1 MDPGGGMLL
10 EDFGQR
16 VDLTRR
22 IREVLA
28 NYPEGT
34 TALREL
40 VQNADDAGASRVR
53 LCLDR
58 RSHGASSLL
67 APALAQ
73 WQGPALLAHNDAV
86 FTDDDFASIS
96 RIGDSKKVSQA
107 WKTGRFG
114 VGFNSVYHLTDLPSF
129 VSGKYVVM
137 FDPQGAFLPNVSA
150 ANPGKRIDYVSS
162 TAIALYS
169 DQLSPYRAFGCD
181 MKAPFQGTLFRFP
194 LRNAEQASS
203 SRLSRQVYTED
214 DVLFLFAQL
223 YEEAVYNLLFLKNV
237 LALEMFV
244 WESDMSEPKL
254 VYSCSLRSQDDRLSW
269 HRQALI
275 RLSGT
280 SSESFQ
286 QNIDSFAMDF
296 VSEAFLGDKV
306 EKKSH
311 TYFIVQGMASALS
324 KIGIFATGAAK
335 EYDLHLLPWASVAAC
350 ISKLGPE
357 DSNLRQGHAF
367 CFLPLP
373 VRTGLSV
380 HVNGYFEVS
389 SNRRDIWYG
398 ADMDRG
404 GKLRSDW
411 NRLLLEDALAPLF
424 RELLLAL
431 RTLSDSTMLYYSLWP
446 TGVYEEPWS
455 LLVEQI
461 YKVIY
466 TSPVLHSEIKGG
478 TWISPA
484 EALLHDEGFPR
495 SNDLSEALV
504 LVGMPV
510 VRVPSG
516 IVDMFSKFYVKSVLK
531 RVTPATVRHY
541 LRDFVNLGM
550 LEKSHKLI
558 LLEYCLNDLDS
569 ADIGKCMN
577 GLSLIPLANEQYG
590 MFSDISQENN
600 YYVCSKTE
608 YELLSADGDR
618 IVDRS
623 IPPVLLERLYQIAK
637 SSLVN
642 ISLIDGPIFL
652 QFFPRLFPPGWKYR
666 NQVPLDQLLGGSS
679 PTADWFKLFWQYI
692 GEQSY
697 DLDLFSDWPIL
708 PSTSGH
714 LYRASTVSKLIE
726 TESLSSL
733 MKELLAK
740 LGCKI
745 LDTKYLSAYQQLS
758 HYVYDGDA
766 TGVLHSI
773 FGIVSLEGVDLHAL
787 FQRITPGEKNELY
800 QFLLDPKWYL
810 GVCLSD
816 MNIKQCK
823 ELPIFRVFDEGSPS
837 SYGFSDLSHSR
848 KYMPPLGVPEHLL
861 NSDFL
866 FCISPSNE
874 DIIMRY
880 YGVAR
885 MSKSIFYQRYVLN
898 KLDRLQTEVRDSVLL
913 TILQDLPQLSL
924 EDPRFKEGLKV
935 LRFVPT
941 INGTLRSPQ
950 SLYDPRVEE
959 LYALLQE
966 SDCFPSGLF
975 ENPEVLDMLL
985 CLGLR
990 TSVSTDTIIESA
1002 RQIDSLVHK
1011 DQEKAH
1017 SRGKVLLS
1025 YLEIHAQ
1032 KWHVH
1037 KAFDVRKKLN
1047 MLVKVTT
1054 ALRPRDTSGGFDLDK
1069 FWSDL
1074 RMICWCPVLVTAP
1087 SPVLPWPSVSS
1098 MIAPPKQVRLQE
1110 DMWIVSASSRIL
1122 DGECTSSALSYSL
1135 GWSSPPSGNVI
1146 AAQLLELGKNNE
1158 IVTDQALRQELA
1170 LVMPK
1175 IYSLL
1180 TNLTGSDEMDIVK
1193 VVLEG
1198 CRWIWVGD
1206 GFAKAE
1212 EVVLSGHLHLAPYIR
1227 VIPIDLAVFR
1237 DLFLDLGI
1245 KEHLNPVDY
1254 ASILTRM
1261 AMRKATASLEA
1272 EELRTAVLVVQ
1283 HLAEFRFQDQQTQIY
1298 LPDSSARLC
1307 LSSELVFND
1316 APWLLDSGH
1325 DIIGNA
1331 SSIAFSSKKYV
1342 HNFVHG
1348 NISNDVAERLGV
1360 RSLRR
1365 LLLAESSDSMNLSL
1379 SGVAEAFGQ
1388 HEDLTT
1394 RLKHIVEMYAD
1405 GPGILFEL
1413 VQNAEDAKAS
1423 EVVFLLDKTQYGTSS
1438 ILSPEMAEWQG
1449 PALYCFNDSVFSP
1462 QDLYSISRIGQ
1473 DSKLEKP
1480 FAIGRFGLGF
1490 NCVYHFTD
1498 MPGFVSGENIVMFD
1512 PHACYLPGISPSHPG
1527 LRIKFVGRR
1536 ILEQFPDQFTPFLH
1550 FGCDLQQPFPGTL
1563 FRFPLRNEAAASRS
1577 QIKREQ
1583 YATQD
1588 VEMLFSS
1595 FSDVVSEA
1603 LLFLRNVKKIT
1614 LYVKEHDSQEMRLVH
1629 CASKHNSC
1637 EVSKEPHSLNM
1648 MLAYV
1653 HGNQSSGMDRNTF
1666 FNKLN
1671 KTKDS
1676 DLPWSCQKV
1685 AILEQSPTSH
1695 FVHSWILTECI
1706 GGGHARKLST
1716 ASDSKS
1722 HFFVPWASVAAYLH
1736 SVSVDDTKELSGEA
1750 EVNRDNFVL
1759 KHLALQS
1766 SQGRNLFEGR
1776 AFCFLPL
1783 PINTSIPVHV
1793 NAYFELSSNRRDI
1806 WIGNDMAGGGRVRS
1820 EWNLALLEDVAAPAY
1835 GHLLAAMAEEL
1846 GPSDLFLSF
1855 WPTAVS
1861 VEPWSSMVRKLY
1873 VSIAELGLQVLHTKA
1888 RGGHWVSTRQAIF
1901 PDFSFSKATE
1911 LAEVLSQ
1918 AGLPLVSVSK
1928 PIVDSFINACPS
1940 VHVLNPHLLR
1950 NLLIRRKRGFRS
1962 REEALLALEYCL
1974 SDIDEP
1980 SLSDKL
1986 HGLALLPLANGS
1998 FTTFNNRG
2006 EGERVFFTSQMEFDF
2021 LKDSIPHLV
2030 IDNSLPDGVLK
2041 KLFDIASSARSNIYL
2056 FTCNFLVELLPRI
2069 LPPEWQH
2076 AKQLSWFPEQQ
2087 GQPSVEWMISLWNF
2101 LLHSCED
2108 LSIFAKWPILPLVD
2122 SKLMQLGSA
2131 SNVIRDDGWSENMH
2145 SLLQKLGCFFLR
2157 SDLQIEHP
2165 QLANFVQESTAAG
2178 VLNALHSVASNVQDI
2193 KELFES
2199 TSLAETHELRSF
2211 IFQSKW
2217 FSGNQIS
2224 TSHMN
2229 TISNLPIFESYKSR
2243 ELVSLTNPRKWLKP
2257 DGVHEDLLNG
2267 SFIRTESE
2275 KEKSILVSY
2284 FGIREP
2290 EKAEFYKDHVL
2301 PRMSEFLSQPA
2312 VLSAIVRDVKLL
2324 IENNN
2329 SVKAVLSETPF
2340 VLTASG
2346 AWMHPSRLYD
2356 PRVPEFHKLLHKET
2370 FFPSEKFM
2378 ATEMIELLA
2387 SFGLKRKMGFSTLLD
2402 IARSVSLVHNS
2413 GQDDEAFARGR
2424 MLLTYLNVLELKTSN
2439 MEEQD
2444 TFKEDVDLEASKTD
2458 GNLEA
2463 ENKGD
2468 MCEPDPTIMSL
2479 FSNFDLDLP
2488 EHEFWSELK
2497 NISWCPVHVAPLLKG
2512 LPWFISEYHVAT
2524 PVITR
2529 PRSQMWLVSSKMRI
2543 LSADSCSMYLQR
2555 KLGWLDTLNVNILLS
2570 QLVELSKSYD
2580 ELKMFAED
2588 TAIDAVLQT
2597 EIKLIYSKLQ
2607 DIADSGDVNILKE
2620 NLDGISWVYI
2630 GDRFVPPDALAFES
2644 PVKYHPY
2651 LYAVPSELSEY
2662 KSLLIK
2668 LGVRQTFDA
2677 IDYLNVLRR
2686 LQGDAKGEQLS
2697 AEQLSFVHCV
2707 LEAFV
2712 DCYPD
2717 SQAADALLNS
2727 LVIPD
2732 SFGVLTPSRNL
2743 VYNDAPWMDTDTSS
2757 KHFVHHSIGN
2767 DLANKL
2773 GVRSLRGSSLLD
2785 DELMRDLPCMEYAKI
2800 SELLALYGES
2810 DFLLFDLIELAD
2822 SCNAKKVHLIYDK
2835 RDHPKQSLLEQNL
2848 GDLQGSSLTV
2858 VFEGTVICR
2867 EEVCSLQLPP
2877 PWKLRGNILNYGLGL
2892 LSSYFVCDALTILSA
2907 GYFYIFDPL
2916 GLTGGPTA
2924 TATSSAR
2931 FFSLIG
2937 NDLVERFRDQ
2947 FLPMRVT
2954 QEASLSS
2961 ANSTVI
2967 RMPLSSKCLKEL
2979 ETGCNR
2985 VNQIFDRFI
2994 QNPSSTLLS
3003 LRSVIQVSLS
3013 TWEDGASQPTLNYS
3027 VLVDPSVA
3035 TLRNPFSEKKWRK
3048 FQLSRIFASTSAAIK
3063 MQAIDVHVIESGCSY
3078 IDKWFVALCLG
3089 SGQTRNMALDR
3100 RYLAYNLTPVAGVAA
3115 HIARNGVPTN
3125 INASSCILSPLPLS
3139 GSISMPVTTLGH
3151 FLVRH
3156 DGGRYIFGS
3165 THDRSLRELDR
3176 NKLVEA
3182 WNEELMLCVRDSYV
3196 EMVLEFQKLRKDPLS
3211 SAIESRSAHSLS
3223 IILQAYGD
3231 RVYSFWPRSRQPTAA
3246 LTGHGSTVTNLNSP
3260 RTSKADWQSLIEQV
3274 IRPFYIRL
3282 ADLPVWQ
3289 LYGGNLVK
3297 VGEGMFLSHSGSGDD
3312 DNLPSATVCSFIKEH
3327 YPVFSVPW
3335 ELVSEIQA
3343 VGVTVREIRPKMV
3356 RKLLKE
3362 SSTILLRSIETYIDV
3377 LEYCFSDMDPYR
3389 FSDLHRPEQSH
3400 VNSQLAESVNSSV
3413 PNFMP
3418 SSSSSLSYHTST
3430 QRPGASGGD
3439 ALEIMTYFGKAL
3451 YDFGRGVVEDISKT
3465 SGPASHRAQA
3475 GENSVLS
3482 SIISELKG
3490 VPFPTSTKCLTRLG
3504 GTELWIASEEQ
3515 QLLMSPL
3522 LDRFIHHQCLEK
3534 PFLALLLST
3543 QVIHVPLKLRG
3554 FSPHLLSGHLKHIF
3568 DERWVHAV
3576 ERKPQWILWDS
3587 NADSSTSGPTPKWIR
3602 SCWKIFSSLN
3612 GDLSL
3617 LSDWPLVPA
3626 FLNRPVL
3633 CCVKECH
3640 LIFVP
3645 PVDDST
3651 TLTLH
3656 VSGIADD
3663 LATEVDTSDPP
3674 GDDTGEAEQKS
3685 TLDSA
3690 FESMNSKFPWL
3701 PALLNQLNIPIF
3713 DSSFPECAAICNLFP
3728 SRDRALGQTIASK
3741 LVSLKNAAHLPS
3753 SLSLSS
3759 EDCDRLFMLFVSE
3772 FRLSS
3777 SHLYQRDELDVLR
3790 ELPMYKTVTGTY
3802 TSLSGSDHC
3811 IISPTA
3817 FFHPSD
3823 SRCLSSSDD
3832 GNLFLQALGVEQLN
3846 DQEILVRFALPDF
3859 GSKAV
3864 QEQEEILAYLYANWK
3879 DLQLNSAAVNT
3890 LRETNFVTNANELC
3904 TELFK
3909 PKELLDPSDA
3919 LLASV
3924 FSGERNKFPSERF
3937 MSDGW
3942 LAILRKAGLRTST
3955 EADMI
3960 VQCATKVETMGNDV
3974 LSSSE
3979 THDDFDT
3986 DLSDR
3991 KNEIPIELWSLAE
4004 SVVNVILANFATL
4017 YNSDFCQ
4024 KIGKIVFV
4032 PAEKGFP
4039 SIGGKK
4045 GGKRVLASYSEAILS
4060 KDWPLAWSSA
4070 PILSKQ
4076 AIIPPD
4082 YSWGAFRLRSP
4093 PPFSTVLKHLQ
4104 TVGRGNG
4111 EDTLAHWPSSSG
4123 IMTVE
4128 DAFLRILQYLDKVW
4142 GTISSSEKTELQNL
4156 AFIPVANGTRLIAAK
4171 SLFARLTI
4179 NMSPFAFELPSL
4191 YLPSVSILREI
4202 GMQESLTN
4210 SYAKELLLDIQKAC
4224 GYQRLNPNELRA
4236 VMEILDY
4243 MCSGGNQ
4250 AISDGSEGPFD
4261 SVIPDD
4267 GCRLVSAASC
4277 VYIDPYGSHL
4287 LSNINTSRIRFAHP
4301 DLPQNICKALGIKK
4315 LSDVIVEELDGKETL
4330 QVLDTICSVTMDR
4343 IKEKLL
4349 SKSLHD
4355 ALRIVMVGITNHFP
4369 SFEALNVVQIET
4381 ILKDI
4386 SQNLQFVKHVHT
4398 RFLLLPNRQDVTR
4411 TSQHPSV
4418 PEWSSNGKHRSIYFA
4433 NKSMGHILIAEPP
4446 SFLTIHDV
4454 VGIVVSHRLGAPVI
4468 LPIASIFACP
4478 DGSEKEVLEILH
4490 LGTDVGVSKREGR
4503 YAGSMGAELL
4513 SQDARQVQFLPLRPF
4528 YSGEIVAWKTGKEG
4542 EKLRY
4547 GRVPEDVRPSAG
4559 QALYRFPVETAPGET
4574 RMLLSS
4580 QVYSFKSVSMAD
4592 LSSAPFQ
4599 LDGGR
4604 VAEAGQPG
4612 HSSSS
4617 ARSEVADDMAAGL
4630 EYGKVSSTELVQAV
4644 HDMLSAAGVRMDAE
4658 KETLLQTT
4666 LSLQDQL
4673 KESQVALLMEQEKA
4687 ESAAK
4692 EADVAKSAWSCRVC
4706 LNAEVN
4712 MTLIPCGHVL
4722 CNRCSSSVSRC
4733 PFCRTQVSR
4742 TMKIFRP

>member
-1 MDPGGGMLL
+1 MEGWGK
-10 EDFGQR
+10 R
-16 VDLTRR
+16 
-22 IREVLA
+22 
-28 NYPEGT
+28 GT
-34 TALREL
+34 TVIVVVVEYSFLMY
-40 VQNADDAGASRVR
+40 G
-53 LCLDR
+53 
-58 RSHGASSLL
+58 
-67 APALAQ
+67 
-73 WQGPALLAHNDAV
+73 
-86 FTDDDFASIS
+86 FS

-137 FDPQGAFLPNVSA
+137 FDPQGAYLPNVSA
-150 ANPGKRIDYVSS
+150 ANPGKRIDYVTS
-162 TAIALYS
+162 TAVTLYS

-214 DVLFLFAQL
+214 DILFLFSQL

-237 LALEMFV
+237 LALEMYV

-254 VYSCSLRSQDDRLSW
+254 VYSCSLGSQDDNLSW

-275 RLSGT
+275 RFSGN
-280 SSESFQ
+280 SAESFEQ
-286 QNIDSFAMDF
+286 KIDSFSVDF
-296 VSEAFLGDKV
+296 VSEAFLGKKL

-311 TYFIVQGMASALS
+311 TYFVVQGMASALS
-324 KIGIFATGAAK
+324 KIGVFATGAAK

-350 ISKLGPE
+350 ISNVGPE
-357 DSNLRQGHAF
+357 DSNLREGHAF

-380 HVNGYFEVS
+380 HVNAYFEVS

-411 NRLLLEDALAPLF
+411 NRLLLEDVVAPLF
-424 RELLLAL
+424 RELLLSL
-431 RTLSDSTMLYYSLWP
+431 RMLSDSTVSYYSLWP
-446 TGVYEEPWS
+446 TGLYEEPWS
-455 LLVEQI
+455 ILVDQI

-466 TSPVLHSEIKGG
+466 TFPVLQSEIKGG
-478 TWISPA
+478 AWISPA
-484 EALLHDEGFPR
+484 EALVHDEGFSR
-495 SNDLSEALV
+495 SNDLNEALV
-504 LVGMPV
+504 LLGMPV
-510 VRVPSG
+510 VRVPSA
-516 IVDMFSKFYVKSVLK
+516 VADMFSKFNTKSMLK
-531 RVTPATVRHY
+531 RVSPNTVRHF
-541 LRDFVNLGM
+541 LQDSVKLGT
-550 LEKSHKLI
+550 LGKSHKLI
-558 LLEYCLNDLDS
+558 LLEYCLIDLDS
-569 ADIGKCMN
+569 ADVGKCMN
-577 GLSLIPLANEQYG
+577 GLPLIPLANKQYG
-590 MFSDISQENN
+590 IFSEILQENH
-600 YYVCSKTE
+600 YYVCDSIE
-608 YELLSADGDR
+608 YELFSAVGDR
-618 IVDRS
+618 IIDRS
-623 IPPVLLERLYQIAK
+623 IPPVLLDKLFQIANN
-637 SSLVN
+637 SQAN
-642 ISLIDGPIFL
+642 ISVIDGAVFL
-652 QFFPRLFPPGWKYR
+652 QFFPRLFPPGWKHR
-666 NQVPLDQLLGGSS
+666 NQVPWDPSLGGSS
-679 PTADWFKLFWQYI
+679 PTAPWFKLFWQYI
-692 GEQSY
+692 VEHSY

-708 PSTSGH
+708 PSLSGH
-714 LYRASTVSKLIE
+714 LYRGSTESKLIE

-733 MKELLAK
+733 VKELLAK

-745 LDTKYLSAYQQLS
+745 LDTHYLRECQQLS

-773 FGIVSLEGVDLHAL
+773 FGIVSLEGVDLHTL

-816 MNIKQCK
+816 ESIKLCK
-823 ELPIFRVFDEGSPS
+823 KLPIFRIFDGGSPS
-837 SYGFSDLSHSR
+837 SYGFSDLSHPR
-848 KYMPPLGVPEHLL
+848 KYVPPLGVPEHLL
-861 NSDFL
+861 NSDFV

-880 YGVAR
+880 YGVER

-898 KLDRLQTEVRDSVLL
+898 KLDELQTEVRDSVLL

-924 EDPRFKEGLKV
+924 EDPRFKDCLKV
-935 LRFVPT
+935 LKFVPT
-941 INGTLRSPQ
+941 INGALKSPQ

-966 SDCFPSGLF
+966 SDCFPNGLF
-975 ENPEVLDMLL
+975 QNPEVLDMLL

-990 TSVSTDTIIESA
+990 TSVSIDTILQSA

-1025 YLEIHAQ
+1025 YLEVHAH
-1032 KWHVH
+1032 KWHVN
-1037 KAFDVRKKLN
+1037 KPLDARKKVN
-1047 MLVKVTT
+1047 MLAKVTT
-1054 ALRPRDTSGGFDLDK
+1054 VLRPRDMSRELDLEK

-1087 SPVLPWPSVSS
+1087 SPALPWPSVSS
-1098 MIAPPKQVRLQE
+1098 MIAPPKQVRMQE

-1135 GWSSPPSGNVI
+1135 GWSSPPSGSSI

-1158 IVTDQALRQELA
+1158 VVIDQVLRQELA

-1180 TNLTGSDEMDIVK
+1180 TNLIGSDEMDIVK

-1206 GFAKAE
+1206 GFAKVD

-1227 VIPIDLAVFR
+1227 VIPIDLAVFK

-1245 KEHLNPVDY
+1245 KEQLDTVDY

-1261 AMRKATASLEA
+1261 ATRKAAASLEA

-1316 APWLLDSGH
+1316 APWLLDFGH
-1325 DIIGNA
+1325 EIAGNA
-1331 SSIAFSSKKYV
+1331 STIAFSSKKYV

-1512 PHACYLPGISPSHPG
+1512 PHARYLPGISPSHPG

-1550 FGCDLQQPFPGTL
+1550 FGCNLQQPFPGTL

-1595 FSDVVSEA
+1595 FSEVVSEA

-1614 LYVKEHDSQEMRLVH
+1614 LYVKENDSQEMRLVH
-1629 CASKHNSC
+1629 RVSKHNITQ
-1637 EVSKEPHSLNM
+1637 VSKEPHALNT
-1648 MLAYV
+1648 MLAFV
-1653 HGNQSSGMDRNTF
+1653 HGNQSSGMNRNNF

-1671 KTKDS
+1671 KIKDS

-1685 AILEQSPTSH
+1685 AILEQSPNAH
-1695 FVHSWILTECI
+1695 LVHSWILTECI

-1736 SVSVDDTKELSGEA
+1736 SVSVDDTKELSGEG
-1750 EVNRDNFVL
+1750 EVNHDDLVL
-1759 KHLALQS
+1759 KHLALRS
-1766 SQGRNLFEGR
+1766 SQDRKFFEGR

-1806 WIGNDMAGGGRVRS
+1806 WTGNDMAGGGRVRS

-1835 GHLLAAMAEEL
+1835 GHLLAAIAEEL

-1855 WPTAVS
+1855 WPTAVG

-1873 VSIAELGLQVLHTKA
+1873 VSIAELGLHVLYTKA

-1901 PDFSFSKATE
+1901 PDFSFSKAIE

-1928 PIVDSFINACPS
+1928 PIVDSFMNAYPS
-1940 VHVLNPHLLR
+1940 VHLLNPHLLR

-1962 REEALLALEYCL
+1962 REDAILVLEYCL
-1974 SDIDEP
+1974 SDMDDP
-1980 SLSDKL
+1980 TLSDKL
-1986 HGLALLPLANGS
+1986 QGLALLPLANGS

-2006 EGERVFFTSQMEFDF
+2006 EGERVFFTSQMEFDL

-2041 KLFDIASSARSNIYL
+2041 KLFDMASSARSNMYL
-2056 FTCNFLVELLPRI
+2056 FTCNFLLELLPRI

-2087 GQPSVEWMISLWNF
+2087 GQPSVEWMILLWNF
-2101 LLHSCED
+2101 LRHSCED

-2122 SKLMQLGSA
+2122 SKLMQLGNA
-2131 SNVIRDDGWSENMH
+2131 SNVIRGDGWSENMY

-2157 SDLQIEHP
+2157 PDLQIDHP
-2165 QLANFVQESTAAG
+2165 QLANFIQESTAAG
-2178 VLNALHSVASNVQDI
+2178 VLNAVHSVASDVQDI
-2193 KELFES
+2193 KQLFES

-2217 FSGNQIS
+2217 FSGSLIN

-2229 TISNLPIFESYKSR
+2229 TTMNLPIFESYKSR
-2243 ELVSLTNPRKWLKP
+2243 ELVTLTNPRKWLKP
-2257 DGVHEDLLNG
+2257 DGVHEDLLNE

-2284 FGIREP
+2284 FDVREP

-2312 VLSAIVRDVKLL
+2312 IVSAIVRDVKVL
-2324 IENNN
+2324 IENDN
-2329 SVKAVLSETPF
+2329 SVRDAFSEAPF
-2340 VLTASG
+2340 VLAASG
-2346 AWMHPSRLYD
+2346 AWLHPSRLYD
-2356 PRVPEFHKLLHKET
+2356 PRVPELHKLLHKET

-2378 ATEMIELLA
+2378 TTEIIELLA
-2387 SFGLKRKMGFSTLLD
+2387 SFGLKRTFGFSTLLD

-2413 GQDDEAFARGR
+2413 GQEDEAVAHGK
-2424 MLLTYLNVLELKTSN
+2424 MLLTYLNFLEWKTSN
-2439 MEEQD
+2439 MEDEN
-2444 TFKEDVDLEASKTD
+2444 TFHEVDNLEASKID
-2458 GNLEA
+2458 ENLDA
-2463 ENKGD
+2463 EKKGD
-2468 MCEPDPTIMSL
+2468 GSDPDLTLASL
-2479 FSNFDLDLP
+2479 FSNFDHDLP

-2512 LPWFISEYHVAT
+2512 LPWFISEGHVAP

-2543 LSADSCSMYLQR
+2543 LSDDSCSMYLQR
-2555 KLGWLDTLNVNILLS
+2555 ELGWLDPPNVNILSS

-2580 ELKMFAED
+2580 ELKKFSQD
-2588 TAIDAVLQT
+2588 TAIDTVMVK
-2597 EIKLIYSKLQ
+2597 EIQLIYSKLQ
-2607 DIADSGDVNILKE
+2607 NIVDSDDANILKE
-2620 NLDGISWVYI
+2620 NLDGIPWIYV
-2630 GDRFVPPDALAFES
+2630 GDRFVPPHALAFES

-2651 LYAVPSELSEY
+2651 LYAVPSELSEF
-2662 KSLLIK
+2662 KKLLLD

-2677 IDYLNVLRR
+2677 MDYLNVLCR
-2686 LQGDAKGEQLS
+2686 LQGDAKGEPLS
-2697 AEQLSFVHCV
+2697 TEQLSFVHCV

-2717 SQAADALLNS
+2717 NQAADVLLNS

-2743 VYNDAPWMDTDTSS
+2743 VYNDAPWMSTDPTA
-2757 KHFVHHSIGN
+2757 KNFVHPSIGN
-2767 DLANKL
+2767 DLANRL

-2810 DFLLFDLIELAD
+2810 DFILFDLIELAD
-2822 SCNAKKVHLIYDK
+2822 YCNAKKVHLIYDK
-2835 RDHPKQSLLEQNL
+2835 RDHPKQSLLQQSL

-2858 VFEGTVICR
+2858 VFEGTMISR
-2867 EEVCSLQLPP
+2867 EEICSLQLPP
-2877 PWKLRGNILNYGLGL
+2877 PWKLRGNTLNYGLGL

-2916 GLTGGPTA
+2916 GLTGGATS

-2954 QEASLSS
+2954 QEPSLSS

-2979 ETGCNR
+2979 EAGCNR
-2985 VNQIFDRFI
+2985 VKQIFDRFI
-2994 QNPSSTLLS
+2994 QNPSSALLC

-3013 TWEDGASQPTLNYS
+3013 TWENGASQPTLDYS

-3035 TLRNPFSEKKWRK
+3035 TLRKPFSEKKWRK
-3048 FQLSRIFASTSAAIK
+3048 FQISRIFASTSAAIK
-3063 MQAIDVHVIESGCSY
+3063 MQPIDVHVIESGCSY
-3078 IDKWFVALCLG
+3078 IDKWFVSLCLG

-3125 INASSCILSPLPLS
+3125 INASGCILSPLPLS

-3156 DGGRYIFGS
+3156 DSGRYIFGS
-3165 THDRSLRELDR
+3165 RHDNSLRELEMNR
-3176 NKLVEA
+3176 KKLVEA

-3196 EMVLEFQKLRKDPLS
+3196 EMVLEFQKLRKDPQS
-3211 SAIESRSAHSLS
+3211 SAIESRSAHSVS
-3223 IILQAYGD
+3223 MILQAYGD
-3231 RVYSFWPRSRQPTAA
+3231 RVYSFWPRSKQHTVS
-3246 LTGHGSTVTNLNSP
+3246 LTGHGSTATNLSSP
-3260 RTSKADWQSLIEQV
+3260 RTSKEDWQSLIEQV
-3274 IRPFYIRL
+3274 IKPFYLRL

-3289 LYGGNLVK
+3289 LYRGNLVK
-3297 VGEGMFLSHSGSGDD
+3297 VDEGMFLSHSGSGDD

-3356 RKLLKE
+3356 RGLLKD
-3362 SSTILLRSIETYIDV
+3362 SSSVLLRSIETYIDV

-3389 FSDLHRPEQSH
+3389 FSDLHRPHESQP
-3400 VNSQLAESVNSSV
+3400 NSQLAEPVNYSIS
-3413 PNFMP
+3413 NFMT

-3430 QRPGASGGD
+3430 HRPGASGGD

-3465 SGPASHRAQA
+3465 SDPASHRAQTV
-3475 GENSVLS
+3475 ENNVLS

-3490 VPFPTSTKCLTRLG
+3490 VPFPTSTKCLARLG
-3504 GTELWIASEEQ
+3504 VTELWIGSEEQ
-3515 QLLMSPL
+3515 QLLMYPL
-3522 LDRFIHHQCLEK
+3522 LGHFIHHQCLEK

-3543 QVIHVPLKLRG
+3543 QVIHTPLKLRS

-3568 DERWVHAV
+3568 DERWVHHAV
-3576 ERKPQWILWDS
+3576 EKKSQWIPWDS

-3602 SCWKIFSSLN
+3602 SFWKIFSSLN
-3612 GDLSL
+3612 GELSL
-3617 LSDWPLVPA
+3617 LSDWPLIPA
-3626 FLNRPVL
+3626 FVNRPVL
-3633 CCVKECH
+3633 CRVKECH
-3640 LIFVP
+3640 LLFVP
-3645 PVDDST
+3645 PVDDSNAQ
-3651 TLTLH
+3651 TLH
-3656 VSGIADD
+3656 VSGVVDD
-3663 LATEVDTSDPP
+3663 VAGEVDVSGPC
-3674 GDDTGEAEQKS
+3674 GDETGEVEQKS
-3685 TLDSA
+3685 ALCTA
-3690 FESMNSKFPWL
+3690 FDSMNSKFPWL

-3713 DSSFPECAAICNLFP
+3713 DLSFPECGAICNLFP
-3728 SRDRALGQTIASK
+3728 SRDRTLGQTIASK
-3741 LVSLKNAAHLPS
+3741 LVSAKNNNHLS
-3753 SLSLSS
+3753 SSVSLSS
-3759 EDCDRLFMLFVSE
+3759 EDCDRLLALFVSE

-3777 SHLYQRDELDVLR
+3777 NHLYQREELDVLR

-3802 TSLSGSDHC
+3802 TSLLGSDHC
-3811 IISPTA
+3811 ILSPTA

-3823 SRCLSSSDD
+3823 SRCLSSSANA
-3832 GNLFLQALGVEQLN
+3832 NLFLQALGVEQLN
-3846 DQEILVRFALPDF
+3846 DQEILVRFALPGF
-3859 GSKAV
+3859 GNKTA
-3864 QEQEEILAYLYANWK
+3864 QEKEDILAYLYSNWR
-3879 DLQLNSAAVNT
+3879 DLQLNSAVVNT
-3890 LRETNFVTNANELC
+3890 LRETNFVINANEFC

-3924 FSGERNKFPSERF
+3924 FSGERNKFPAERF

-3942 LAILRKAGLRTST
+3942 LGILRKAGLRTSI

-3960 VQCATKVETMGNDV
+3960 VQCAKKIETMGNV
-3974 LSSSE
+3974 VMSSLE
-3979 THDDFDT
+3979 DQDDFEA

-3991 KNEIPIELWSLAE
+3991 KNEIPLELWSLAE

-4017 YNSDFCQ
+4017 YDNGFCQ
-4024 KIGKIVFV
+4024 KIGEIVFV

-4039 SIGGKK
+4039 SIGGKR
-4045 GGKRVLASYSEAILS
+4045 GGRRVLASYSEAILS

-4070 PILSKQ
+4070 PILAKQ
-4076 AIIPPD
+4076 AIVPPEF
-4082 YSWGAFRLRSP
+4082 SWGAFRLRSP
-4093 PPFSTVLKHLQ
+4093 PAFSTVLKHLQ
-4104 TVGRGNG
+4104 SVGRGNG

-4128 DAFLRILQYLDKVW
+4128 DAFLQILQYLDKVW
-4142 GTISSSEKTELQNL
+4142 GTISSSERTELQKL
-4156 AFIPVANGTRLIAAK
+4156 AFIPVANGTRLIAVK

-4179 NMSPFAFELPSL
+4179 DMSPFAFELPSL
-4191 YLPSVSILREI
+4191 YLPFVAILREI

-4210 SYAKELLLDIQKAC
+4210 SYARELLLDIQKAC

-4243 MCSGGNQ
+4243 MCSGVNQ
-4250 AISDGSEGPFD
+4250 AISDGSEGLFD

-4267 GCRLVSAASC
+4267 GCRLVSATSC

-4287 LSNINTSRIRFAHP
+4287 LSSINTYKIRFAHP
-4301 DLPQNICKALGIKK
+4301 DLPRNICKALGIKM
-4315 LSDVIVEELDGKETL
+4315 LSDVIVEELDGKEEL
-4330 QVLDTICSVTMDR
+4330 VVLDSICSVTLDR

-4349 SKSLHD
+4349 CKSLHD
-4355 ALRIVMVGITNHFP
+4355 ALRIVMIGVANHFP
-4369 SFEALNVVQIET
+4369 SFEALNLVQIES
-4381 ILKDI
+4381 ILEDI

-4398 RFLLLPNRQDVTR
+4398 RFLLLPNLQDVTR
-4411 TSQHPSV
+4411 TAQHPSIA
-4418 PEWSSNGKHRSIYFA
+4418 EWSGNGKHRSIYYA
-4433 NKSMGHILIAEPP
+4433 NKSMGHILVAEPP

-4454 VGIVVSHRLGAPVI
+4454 IAIVVSRRLGAPVI
-4468 LPIASIFACP
+4468 LPVASIFACP

-4490 LGTDVGVSKREGR
+4490 LGTETGVSKREGR
-4503 YAGSMGAELL
+4503 YDGSLGAELL

-4542 EKLRY
+4542 EKIRY

-4592 LSSAPFQ
+4592 LSSAHFQ

-4604 VAEAGQPG
+4604 VAEVGQQG
-4612 HSSSS
+4612 HTPINT
-4617 ARSEVADDMAAGL
+4617 RTDVVDDMAAGL
-4630 EYGKVSSTELVQAV
+4630 EYGKVSSMELVQAV
-4644 HDMLSAAGVRMDAE
+4644 HDMLSAAGVRIDAE
-4658 KETLLQTT
+4658 KETLLQST

-4673 KESQVALLMEQEKA
+4673 QESQVALLVEQEKA
-4687 ESAAK
+4687 ESAVR
-4692 EADVAKSAWSCRVC
+4692 EADVAKAAWSCRVC
-4706 LNAEVN
+4706 LNSEVN
-4712 MTLIPCGHVL
+4712 MTIIPCGHVL

-4742 TMKIFRP
+4742 LMKIFRP

>member
-1 MDPGGGMLL
+1 MDPGGGGMLL

-40 VQNADDAGASRVR
+40 IQNADDAGASRVR

-58 RSHGASSLL
+58 RAHGSRSLL

-137 FDPQGAFLPNVSA
+137 FDPQGAYLPNVSA

-162 TAIALYS
+162 TAVALYS

-194 LRNAEQASS
+194 LRNADQASS

-237 LALEMFV
+237 LALEMYV
-244 WESDMSEPKL
+244 WESDMIEPKL
-254 VYSCSLRSQDDRLSW
+254 VYSCSLRSKDDNLSW

-275 RLSGT
+275 RFSGT
-280 SSESFQ
+280 SAESLE

-296 VSEAFLGDKV
+296 VSEAFLGDKF

-311 TYFIVQGMASALS
+311 TYFIVQAMASVLS

-357 DSNLRQGHAF
+357 DSYLRQGHAF

-411 NRLLLEDALAPLF
+411 NRLLLEDVLAPLF

-431 RTLSDSTMLYYSLWP
+431 RTLSDSTILYYSLWP

-455 LLVEQI
+455 ILVEQI

-466 TSPVLHSEIKGG
+466 SSPVLHSEIKGG

-484 EALLHDEGFPR
+484 EALLHDEGFLR

-504 LVGMPV
+504 LLGMPV
-510 VRVPSG
+510 VRVPSE
-516 IVDMFSKFYVKSVLK
+516 IVDMFLKFYVKSLK

-541 LRDFVNLGM
+541 LRDFVNL
-550 LEKSHKLI
+550 
-558 LLEYCLNDLDS
+558 
-569 ADIGKCMN
+569 
-577 GLSLIPLANEQYG
+577 
-590 MFSDISQENN
+590 
-600 YYVCSKTE
+600 
-608 YELLSADGDR
+608 
-618 IVDRS
+618 
-623 IPPVLLERLYQIAK
+623 
-637 SSLVN
+637 
-642 ISLIDGPIFL
+642 
-652 QFFPRLFPPGWKYR
+652 
-666 NQVPLDQLLGGSS
+666 
-679 PTADWFKLFWQYI
+679 
-692 GEQSY
+692 
-697 DLDLFSDWPIL
+697 
-708 PSTSGH
+708 
-714 LYRASTVSKLIE
+714 
-726 TESLSSL
+726 
-733 MKELLAK
+733 
-740 LGCKI
+740 
-745 LDTKYLSAYQQLS
+745 
-758 HYVYDGDA
+758 
-766 TGVLHSI
+766 
-773 FGIVSLEGVDLHAL
+773 
-787 FQRITPGEKNELY
+787 
-800 QFLLDPKWYL
+800 
-810 GVCLSD
+810 
-816 MNIKQCK
+816 
-823 ELPIFRVFDEGSPS
+823 
-837 SYGFSDLSHSR
+837 
-848 KYMPPLGVPEHLL
+848 
-861 NSDFL
+861 
-866 FCISPSNE
+866 
-874 DIIMRY
+874 
-880 YGVAR
+880 
-885 MSKSIFYQRYVLN
+885 
-898 KLDRLQTEVRDSVLL
+898 EVRDSVLL

-1037 KAFDVRKKLN
+1037 KALAVRKKLN

-1054 ALRPRDTSGGFDLDK
+1054 ALRPRDISAGFDLDK

-1087 SPVLPWPSVSS
+1087 SPALPWPSVSS

-1135 GWSSPPSGNVI
+1135 GWSSPPSGSI
-1146 AAQLLELGKNNE
+1146 ITAQLLELGKNNE
-1158 IVTDQALRQELA
+1158 IVTDQVLRQELA

-1206 GFAKAE
+1206 GFAKVE

-1227 VIPIDLAVFR
+1227 VIPIDLAVFK

-1245 KEHLNPVDY
+1245 KEHLSPVDY

-1325 DIIGNA
+1325 DIIGNV

-1348 NISNDVAERLGV
+1348 NISNDVAARLGV

-1550 FGCDLQQPFPGTL
+1550 FGCDLEQPFPGTL
-1563 FRFPLRNEAAASRS
+1563 FRFPLRNEAAACRS

-1595 FSDVVSEA
+1595 FCEVVSEA

-1629 CASKHNSC
+1629 RASKHNSY
-1637 EVSKEPHSLNM
+1637 EVSKEPHALNT

-1653 HGNQSSGMDRNTF
+1653 NGNQSSGMDRNTF

-1685 AILEQSPTSH
+1685 AILEQSPTAH

-1736 SVSVDDTKELSGEA
+1736 SVCVDDTKELSGEA
-1750 EVNRDNFVL
+1750 EVNRDDFVL
-1759 KHLALQS
+1759 KHLALRS

-1835 GHLLAAMAEEL
+1835 GYLLAAMAEEL

-1873 VSIAELGLQVLHTKA
+1873 VSIAELGLHVLYTKA

-1911 LAEVLSQ
+1911 LSEVLSQ

-1928 PIVDSFINACPS
+1928 PIVDSFRNAYPS
-1940 VHVLNPHLLR
+1940 VHLLNPHLLR

-1962 REEALLALEYCL
+1962 REEAILALEYCL
-1974 SDIDEP
+1974 RDIDDP

-1986 HGLALLPLANGS
+1986 HGLALLPLADGS

-2041 KLFDIASSARSNIYL
+2041 QLFDIASSARSNIYL
-2056 FTCNFLVELLPRI
+2056 FTCNILVELLPRI

-2087 GQPSVEWMISLWNF
+2087 GQPSVEWMMSLWNF

-2108 LSIFAKWPILPLVD
+2108 LSIFAKWPILPLAD

-2157 SDLQIEHP
+2157 PDLQIEHP
-2165 QLANFVQESTAAG
+2165 QLANYVQESTAAG

-2193 KELFES
+2193 KELFQS

-2217 FSGNQIS
+2217 FSGNQIN

-2229 TISNLPIFESYKSR
+2229 TIRNLPIFESYKSR
-2243 ELVSLTNPRKWLKP
+2243 ELVSLTTPRKWLKP

-2324 IENNN
+2324 IENN
-2329 SVKAVLSETPF
+2329 SFVRDLLSETPF

-2346 AWMHPSRLYD
+2346 AWLHPSRLYD
-2356 PRVPEFHKLLHKET
+2356 PGVPEFHKLLHKET
-2370 FFPSEKFM
+2370 FFPSENFM

-2413 GQDDEAFARGR
+2413 GQDDDAFARGQ
-2424 MLLTYLNVLELKTSN
+2424 MLLTYLNVLEWKTSN
-2439 MEEQD
+2439 MEDKD
-2444 TFKEDVDLEASKTD
+2444 TFNEDGALEASKTD

-2463 ENKGD
+2463 ENKED
-2468 MCEPDPTIMSL
+2468 RCDPDLTIMSL

-2512 LPWFISEYHVAT
+2512 IPWFISEDHVAT

-2555 KLGWLDTLNVNILLS
+2555 KLGWLDTPNLNILLS

-2580 ELKMFAED
+2580 ELKMFSED
-2588 TAIDAVLQT
+2588 TAIDAVLQK

-2607 DIADSGDVNILKE
+2607 DIVDSGDVNILKE
-2620 NLDGISWVYI
+2620 NLDGIPWVYI

-2662 KSLLIK
+2662 KSLLFK

-2717 SQAADALLNS
+2717 SQAADAVLNS

-2743 VYNDAPWMDTDTSS
+2743 VYNDAPWMDTDPSS
-2757 KHFVHHSIGN
+2757 KHFVHHTIGN
-2767 DLANKL
+2767 DLANRL

-2810 DFLLFDLIELAD
+2810 DFLLFDLVELAD

-2835 RDHPKQSLLEQNL
+2835 RDHPKQSLLQQNL

-2858 VFEGTVICR
+2858 VFEGTMISR

-2907 GYFYIFDPL
+2907 GYFYVFDPL
-2916 GLTGGPTA
+2916 GLTGG
-2924 TATSSAR
+2924 ATSTASSSAK

-2947 FLPMRVT
+2947 FIPMRVT
-2954 QEASLSS
+2954 QEASLSCT
-2961 ANSTVI
+2961 NSMVI

-2979 ETGCNR
+2979 EAGRNR
-2985 VNQIFDRFI
+2985 VQQIFDRFI

-3013 TWEDGASQPTLNYS
+3013 TWEDGSSQPTLNYS

-3035 TLRNPFSEKKWRK
+3035 NLRNPFSEKKWRK

-3125 INASSCILSPLPLS
+3125 INASSSILSPLPLS

-3151 FLVRH
+3151 FIVRH

-3165 THDRSLRELDR
+3165 THDRSLRELEMDR

-3211 SAIESRSAHSLS
+3211 SAIESRCAHSVS

-3246 LTGHGSTVTNLNSP
+3246 LTGHGSTITNLNSP

-3274 IRPFYIRL
+3274 IRPFYLRL

-3289 LYGGNLVK
+3289 LYRGNLVK

-3343 VGVTVREIRPKMV
+3343 VGVTVREIRPKMI
-3356 RKLLKE
+3356 RNLLKE

-3377 LEYCFSDMDPYR
+3377 LAYCFSDMDPYR
-3389 FSDLHRPEQSH
+3389 FSDLHRPEQSYL
-3400 VNSQLAESVNSSV
+3400 NSQLAEPVNSSV
-3413 PNFMP
+3413 PHFMP

-3430 QRPGASGGD
+3430 QRPGTSGGD

-3451 YDFGRGVVEDISKT
+3451 YDFGRGVVEDISNT
-3465 SGPASHRAQA
+3465 NGPASHRAQA

-3504 GTELWIASEEQ
+3504 ATELWIASEEQ
-3515 QLLMSPL
+3515 QLLMRPL
-3522 LDRFIHHQCLEK
+3522 LDRFIHHQCVEK

-3543 QVIHVPLKLRG
+3543 QVIHVPLKLRS

-3568 DERWVHAV
+3568 DEHWVRAV
-3576 ERKPQWILWDS
+3576 ERKPQWIPWDS
-3587 NADSSTSGPTPKWIR
+3587 NADSSTTGPTPKWIR
-3602 SCWKIFSSLN
+3602 SFWKIFSSLN

-3617 LSDWPLVPA
+3617 LADWPLIPA

-3633 CCVKECH
+3633 CCVKDCH

-3645 PVDDST
+3645 PMDDST
-3651 TLTLH
+3651 TRTSH
-3656 VSGIADD
+3656 VSGVVDD
-3663 LATEVDTSDPP
+3663 AAREVDTSDPR

-3685 TLDSA
+3685 TLDTA

-3701 PALLNQLNIPIF
+3701 RALLNQLNIPIF
-3713 DSSFPECAAICNLFP
+3713 DLSFPECAAICNLFP

-3741 LVSLKNAAHLPS
+3741 LVSSKNAAHLPS

-3777 SHLYQRDELDVLR
+3777 SHLYQREELEVLR

-3802 TSLSGSDHC
+3802 TSLLGSDHC

-3846 DQEILVRFALPDF
+3846 DQEILMRFALPGF
-3859 GSKAV
+3859 GSKTV

-3879 DLQLNSAAVNT
+3879 DLQLNSATVNT
-3890 LRETNFVTNANELC
+3890 LRETNFVTNADEFS

-3924 FSGERNKFPSERF
+3924 FSGERNKFPGERF
-3937 MSDGW
+3937 MADGW

-3960 VQCATKVETMGNDV
+3960 VQCAMKIETMGHDV
-3974 LSSSE
+3974 MSSSE
-3979 THDDFDT
+3979 NHDDFDE

-3991 KNEIPIELWSLAE
+3991 KNEIPFELWSLAE

-4070 PILSKQ
+4070 PILAKQ

-4093 PPFSTVLKHLQ
+4093 PAFSTVLKHLQ

-4156 AFIPVANGTRLIAAK
+4156 AFIPVANGTRLIGAK

-4236 VMEILDY
+4236 VMEILDN
-4243 MCSGGNQ
+4243 MSSGVNQ
-4250 AISDGSEGPFD
+4250 AISDGSEGLFD

-4267 GCRLVSAASC
+4267 GCRLVSATSC

-4315 LSDVIVEELDGKETL
+4315 LSDVITEELDGKEAL
-4330 QVLDTICSVTMDR
+4330 QVLDSIGSVTLDR

-4355 ALRIVMVGITNHFP
+4355 ALRIVMIGITNHFP
-4369 SFEALNVVQIET
+4369 CFEALNIMQIET

-4398 RFLLLPNRQDVTR
+4398 RFLMLPNLQDVTR
-4411 TSQHPSV
+4411 TAQHPSI
-4418 PEWSSNGKHRSIYFA
+4418 PEWSRHGKHRSIYFA
-4433 NKSMGHILIAEPP
+4433 NKSTGHILIAEPP

-4454 VGIVVSHRLGAPVI
+4454 VGIVVSHRLEAPVI
-4468 LPIASIFACP
+4468 LPIASIFACL

-4490 LGTDVGVSKREGR
+4490 LGTDIGVSKREGR
-4503 YAGSMGAELL
+4503 YAGSLGAELL

-4547 GRVPEDVRPSAG
+4547 GRVPEDVRPSAS

-4604 VAEAGQPG
+4604 VAEVGPPGQ
-4612 HSSSS
+4612 SSISV
-4617 ARSEVADDMAAGL
+4617 RTEVADDMVSFLSCAVSTLCKLNYCHKVVYCSQAAGL

-4687 ESAAK
+4687 ESAVK

-4706 LNAEVN
+4706 LNSEVN

>member
-1 MDPGGGMLL
+1 MDPVGTLL

-28 NYPEGT
+28 SYPEGT

-40 VQNADDAGASRVR
+40 IQNADDAGASRVR

-58 RSHGASSLL
+58 RAHGRRSLL

-73 WQGPALLAHNDAV
+73 WQGPALLAHNDAA
-86 FTDDDFASIS
+86 FTDGDFASIS
-96 RIGDSKKVSQA
+96 RIGDSSKVSQA

-137 FDPQGAFLPNVSA
+137 FDPQGAYLPNVSA

-162 TAIALYS
+162 TAVALYS

-181 MKAPFQGTLFRFP
+181 MEAPFQGTLFRFP

-237 LALEMFV
+237 LALEMYV
-244 WESDMSEPKL
+244 WESDMIEPKL
-254 VYSCSLRSQDDRLSW
+254 VYSCSLRSKDDNLSW

-275 RLSGT
+275 RFSGT
-280 SSESFQ
+280 SAESLE

-296 VSEAFLGDKV
+296 VSEAFMGDKF

-357 DSNLRQGHAF
+357 DSHLRQGHAF

-411 NRLLLEDALAPLF
+411 NRLLLEDVLAPLF

-431 RTLSDSTMLYYSLWP
+431 RTLSDSTILYYSLWP

-455 LLVEQI
+455 ILVEQI

-466 TSPVLHSEIKGG
+466 NSPVLHSEIKGG

-484 EALLHDEGFPR
+484 EALLHDEGFLR

-504 LVGMPV
+504 LLGMPV
-510 VRVPSG
+510 VRVPSE
-516 IVDMFSKFYVKSVLK
+516 IVDMFSKFYVKSLK

-541 LRDFVNLGM
+541 LRDFVELGT
-550 LEKSHKLI
+550 LGKSHKLI

-569 ADIGKCMN
+569 ADIGKCMH
-577 GLSLIPLANEQYG
+577 GLPLIPLANKQYG
-590 MFSDISQENN
+590 MFSDISQENH
-600 YYVCSKTE
+600 YYVCTKTE
-608 YELLSADGDR
+608 YELLSALGDR
-618 IVDRS
+618 IIDRS
-623 IPPVLLERLYQIAK
+623 ITPVLLEKLHQIAK
-637 SSLVN
+637 SSQVN

-652 QFFPRLFPPGWKYR
+652 QFFPRLFPPGWKCR
-666 NQVPLDQLLGGSS
+666 NQVPWGQLSGGSS

-692 GEQSY
+692 GEHSY
-697 DLDLFSDWPIL
+697 DLDLFTDWPIL

-745 LDTKYLSAYQQLS
+745 LDTKYLSAYQQLA
-758 HYVYDGDA
+758 HYVYKGDA
-766 TGVLHSI
+766 TGVIHSI

-816 MNIKQCK
+816 TNIKLCK
-823 ELPIFRVFDEGSPS
+823 ELPIFRVFDGGSPS

-880 YGVAR
+880 YGVER

-898 KLDRLQTEVRDSVLL
+898 KLDQLQTEVRDSVLL

-1037 KAFDVRKKLN
+1037 KALDVRKRLN

-1087 SPVLPWPSVSS
+1087 SPTLPWPSVSS

-1135 GWSSPPSGNVI
+1135 GWSSPPSGSVI

-1158 IVTDQALRQELA
+1158 IVTDQVLRQELA

-1180 TNLTGSDEMDIVK
+1180 TNLIGSDEMDIVK

-1206 GFAKAE
+1206 GFAKVE

-1227 VIPIDLAVFR
+1227 VIPIDLAVFK

-1245 KEHLNPVDY
+1245 KEHLSPVDY

-1261 AMRKATASLEA
+1261 ATRKATASLEA

-1325 DIIGNA
+1325 DIIANA

-1550 FGCDLQQPFPGTL
+1550 FGCDLEQPFPGTL
-1563 FRFPLRNEAAASRS
+1563 FRFPLRNEAAACRS

-1595 FSDVVSEA
+1595 FSEVVSEA

-1637 EVSKEPHSLNM
+1637 EVSKEPHALNT

-1653 HGNQSSGMDRNTF
+1653 NGNQSAGMDRNTF

-1685 AILEQSPTSH
+1685 AILEQSPTAH

-1750 EVNRDNFVL
+1750 EVNRDDFVL
-1759 KHLALQS
+1759 KHLALRS

-1873 VSIAELGLQVLHTKA
+1873 VSIAELGLHVLYTKA

-1928 PIVDSFINACPS
+1928 PIVDSFRNAYPS
-1940 VHVLNPHLLR
+1940 VHLLNPHLLR

-1962 REEALLALEYCL
+1962 REEAIVALEYCL
-1974 SDIDEP
+1974 SDIDDT

-1986 HGLALLPLANGS
+1986 HGLALLPLVNGS

-2021 LKDSIPHLV
+2021 LKNSIPHLV

-2041 KLFDIASSARSNIYL
+2041 QLFDIASSARSNIYL
-2056 FTCNFLVELLPRI
+2056 FTCNILVELLPRI

-2076 AKQLSWFPEQQ
+2076 AKQVSWFPEQQ
-2087 GQPSVEWMISLWNF
+2087 GQPSVEWMMSLWNF

-2108 LSIFAKWPILPLVD
+2108 LSLFAKWPILPLAD
-2122 SKLMQLGSA
+2122 GKLMQLGSA

-2157 SDLQIEHP
+2157 PDLQIVHP
-2165 QLANFVQESTAAG
+2165 QLANYVQESTAAG

-2193 KELFES
+2193 KELFQN

-2217 FSGNQIS
+2217 FSGNQIN

-2229 TISNLPIFESYKSR
+2229 TIRNLPIFESYKSR
-2243 ELVSLTNPRKWLKP
+2243 ELVSLTTPRKWLKP

-2324 IENNN
+2324 IENNS
-2329 SVKAVLSETPF
+2329 SVRDLLSETPF

-2346 AWMHPSRLYD
+2346 AWLHPSRLYD
-2356 PRVPEFHKLLHKET
+2356 PGVPEFHKLLHKET

-2413 GQDDEAFARGR
+2413 GQDDDAFARGQ
-2424 MLLTYLNVLELKTSN
+2424 MLLTYLNVLEWKTSN
-2439 MEEQD
+2439 MEDKD
-2444 TFKEDVDLEASKTD
+2444 TFNEDGAVEASKTD

-2463 ENKGD
+2463 ENKED
-2468 MCEPDPTIMSL
+2468 RCDPDLTIMSL

-2512 LPWFISEYHVAT
+2512 IPWFISEDHVAT

-2555 KLGWLDTLNVNILLS
+2555 KLGWLDTPNLNILLS

-2580 ELKMFAED
+2580 ELKMFSED
-2588 TAIDAVLQT
+2588 TAIDAVLQK

-2607 DIADSGDVNILKE
+2607 DIVDSGDANILKE
-2620 NLDGISWVYI
+2620 NLDGIPWVYI

-2662 KSLLIK
+2662 KSLLLK

-2717 SQAADALLNS
+2717 SQAADAVLNS

-2743 VYNDAPWMDTDTSS
+2743 IYNDAPWMDMDPSS
-2757 KHFVHHSIGN
+2757 KHFVHHTIGN
-2767 DLANKL
+2767 DLANRL

-2785 DELMRDLPCMEYAKI
+2785 DELMRDLPCIEYAKI

-2810 DFLLFDLIELAD
+2810 DFLLFDLVELAD

-2835 RDHPKQSLLEQNL
+2835 RDHPKQSLLQQNL

-2858 VFEGTVICR
+2858 VFEGTMISR

-2907 GYFYIFDPL
+2907 GYFYVFDPL
-2916 GLTGGPTA
+2916 GLTGGATS
-2924 TATSSAR
+2924 TATSSAK

-2947 FLPMRVT
+2947 FIPMRVT

-2979 ETGCNR
+2979 EAGRNR
-2985 VNQIFDRFI
+2985 VQQIFDRFI

-3013 TWEDGASQPTLNYS
+3013 TWEDGSAQPTLNYS

-3048 FQLSRIFASTSAAIK
+3048 FQLSRIFSSTSAAIK

-3125 INASSCILSPLPLS
+3125 INASSSILSPLPLS

-3151 FLVRH
+3151 FIVRH

-3165 THDRSLRELDR
+3165 THDRSLRELEMDR

-3211 SAIESRSAHSLS
+3211 SAIESRCAHSVS

-3231 RVYSFWPRSRQPTAA
+3231 RVYSFWPRSRQATAA
-3246 LTGHGSTVTNLNSP
+3246 LTGHGSTITNLNSP

-3274 IRPFYIRL
+3274 IRPFYLRL

-3289 LYGGNLVK
+3289 LYRGNLVK

-3343 VGVTVREIRPKMV
+3343 VGVTVREIRPKMI
-3356 RKLLKE
+3356 RNLLKE

-3377 LEYCFSDMDPYR
+3377 LAYCFSDMDPYR

-3400 VNSQLAESVNSSV
+3400 LNSQLAEPLNSSV
-3413 PNFMP
+3413 PHFMP
-3418 SSSSSLSYHTST
+3418 SSSSSLSYHTSA
-3430 QRPGASGGD
+3430 QRPGTSGGD

-3451 YDFGRGVVEDISKT
+3451 YDFGRGVVEDISNT
-3465 SGPASHRAQA
+3465 NGPASHRAQA

-3504 GTELWIASEEQ
+3504 ATELWIASEEQ
-3515 QLLMSPL
+3515 QLLMRPL
-3522 LDRFIHHQCLEK
+3522 LDRFIHHQCVDK

-3543 QVIHVPLKLRG
+3543 QVIHVPLKLRS

-3568 DERWVHAV
+3568 DEHWVRAV
-3576 ERKPQWILWDS
+3576 ERKPQWIPWVN
-3587 NADSSTSGPTPKWIR
+3587 NADSSTTGPTPKWIR
-3602 SCWKIFSSLN
+3602 SFWKIFSSLN

-3617 LSDWPLVPA
+3617 LSDWPLIPA

-3633 CCVKECH
+3633 CSVKDCH

-3645 PVDDST
+3645 PMDDST
-3651 TLTLH
+3651 TRTSH
-3656 VSGIADD
+3656 VSGVVDD
-3663 LATEVDTSDPP
+3663 AAREVDTSGPQR
-3674 GDDTGEAEQKS
+3674 DDTGEAEQKS
-3685 TLDSA
+3685 ALDTA

-3713 DSSFPECAAICNLFP
+3713 DLSFPECAAICNLFP
-3728 SRDRALGQTIASK
+3728 SRDRALGQMIASK
-3741 LVSLKNAAHLPS
+3741 LVSSKNAAYLPS

-3777 SHLYQRDELDVLR
+3777 RHLYQREELEVLR
-3790 ELPMYKTVTGTY
+3790 ELPMYKTVTGIY
-3802 TSLSGSDHC
+3802 TSLLGSDHC

-3846 DQEILVRFALPDF
+3846 DQEILMRFALPGF
-3859 GSKAV
+3859 GSKTV

-3879 DLQLNSAAVNT
+3879 DLQLNPATVNT
-3890 LRETNFVTNANELC
+3890 LRETNFVTNADEFS

-3924 FSGERNKFPSERF
+3924 FSGERNKFPGERF
-3937 MSDGW
+3937 MADGW

-3960 VQCATKVETMGNDV
+3960 VQCAMKIETMGHDV
-3974 LSSSE
+3974 MSSSE
-3979 THDDFDT
+3979 NHDDFNE

-3991 KNEIPIELWSLAE
+3991 KNEIPFELWSLAE

-4039 SIGGKK
+4039 CIGGKK

-4070 PILSKQ
+4070 PILAKQ

-4093 PPFSTVLKHLQ
+4093 PAFSTVLKHLQ

-4142 GTISSSEKTELQNL
+4142 GTISSSEKTELQKL

-4243 MCSGGNQ
+4243 MSSGVNQ
-4250 AISDGSEGPFD
+4250 AISDGSEGLFD

-4267 GCRLVSAASC
+4267 GCRLVSATSC

-4315 LSDVIVEELDGKETL
+4315 LSDVITEELDGKEVL
-4330 QVLDTICSVTMDR
+4330 QVLDSIGSVTLDI
-4343 IKEKLL
+4343 IKAKLL

-4355 ALRIVMVGITNHFP
+4355 ALRIVMIGITNHFP
-4369 SFEALNVVQIET
+4369 SFEALNIVQIET

-4386 SQNLQFVKHVHT
+4386 SQNLQLVKHVHT
-4398 RFLLLPNRQDVTR
+4398 RFLMLPNLQDVTW
-4411 TSQHPSV
+4411 TAQHPSI

-4433 NKSMGHILIAEPP
+4433 NKSTGHILIAEPP

-4490 LGTDVGVSKREGR
+4490 LGTDIGVSKREGR
-4503 YAGSMGAELL
+4503 YAGSLGAELL

-4604 VAEAGQPG
+4604 VAEAGPPG
-4612 HSSSS
+4612 QSSISG
-4617 ARSEVADDMAAGL
+4617 RTEVAGDMAAGL

-4666 LSLQDQL
+4666 LTLQDQL

-4687 ESAAK
+4687 ESAVK
-4692 EADVAKSAWSCRVC
+4692 EADIAKSAWSCRVC
-4706 LNAEVN
+4706 LNSEVN

>member
-1 MDPGGGMLL
+1 MDPGGATLL

-40 VQNADDAGASRVR
+40 IQNADDAGASRVR

-58 RSHGASSLL
+58 RAHGARSLL

-73 WQGPALLAHNDAV
+73 WQGPALLAHNDAA

-96 RIGDSKKVSQA
+96 RIGGSKKASQA

-114 VGFNSVYHLTDLPSF
+114 IGFNSVYHLTDLPSF

-137 FDPQGAFLPNVSA
+137 FDPQGAYLPNVSA

-162 TAIALYS
+162 TALTLYG

-181 MKAPFQGTLFRFP
+181 MKALFQGTLFRFP

-214 DVLFLFAQL
+214 DILSLFAQL

-237 LALEMFV
+237 LALEMYV
-244 WESDMSEPKL
+244 WEPDMSEPKI
-254 VYSCSLRSQDDRLSW
+254 VYSCALRSQDDKLSW

-275 RLSGT
+275 RFSGT
-280 SSESFQ
+280 SAESVEQ
-286 QNIDSFAMDF
+286 KIDCFSMDF
-296 VSEAFLGDKV
+296 VSEAFLGNKF

-350 ISKLGPE
+350 ISKVEPE
-357 DSNLRQGHAF
+357 DINLRQGHAF

-411 NRLLLEDALAPLF
+411 NRLLLEDAVAPLF

-431 RTLSDSTMLYYSLWP
+431 RTLTDSTILYYSLWP
-446 TGVYEEPWS
+446 TGLYEEPWS
-455 LLVEQI
+455 ILVEQI

-478 TWISPA
+478 TWVSPA
-484 EALLHDEGFPR
+484 EALLHDEGFSR
-495 SNDLSEALV
+495 SNELSEALV
-504 LVGMPV
+504 LLGMPV
-510 VRVPSG
+510 VRIPSA
-516 IVDMFSKFYVKSVLK
+516 IVDMFSKFYMKSTVK
-531 RVTPATVRHY
+531 RVAPAAVRHF
-541 LRDFVNLGM
+541 LQDFVKLGT
-550 LEKSHKLI
+550 LGKSHKLI
-558 LLEYCLNDLDS
+558 LLEYCLSDLDS

-577 GLSLIPLANEQYG
+577 GLPLIPLANKQYG
-590 MFSDISQENN
+590 IFSEISREST
-600 YYVCSKTE
+600 YYVCDKTE
-608 YELLSADGDR
+608 YDLLSAVGDR
-618 IVDRS
+618 IIDRS
-623 IPPVLLERLYQIAK
+623 IPPVLLDKLYQIANN
-637 SSLVN
+637 SQVN
-642 ISLIDGPIFL
+642 ISPIDGPIFL
-652 QFFPRLFPPGWKYR
+652 QFFPRLFPPGWKCKS
-666 NQVPLDQLLGGSS
+666 QVPWDPSSVVSS
-679 PTADWFKLFWQYI
+679 PTADWFKLFWHYI
-692 GEQSY
+692 GERSY

-708 PSTSGH
+708 PCTSGH
-714 LYRASTVSKLIE
+714 LYRASTASKLIE

-745 LDTKYLSAYQQLS
+745 LDTKYLSVYQQLS

-766 TGVLHSI
+766 TGVLNSI
-773 FGIVSLEGVDLHAL
+773 FGIASLEGVDVHAL
-787 FQRITPGEKNELY
+787 FQRIKPGEKIELY
-800 QFLLDPKWYL
+800 QFLLDPKWYI

-816 MNIKQCK
+816 MNIKLCK
-823 ELPIFRVFDEGSPS
+823 KLPIFRVFDGGSHS
-837 SYGFSDLSHSR
+837 SYGFSDLSSSK
-848 KYMPPLGVPEHLL
+848 KYLPPLGVPEHLL
-861 NSDFL
+861 KSDFV

-880 YGVAR
+880 YGVER
-885 MSKSIFYQRYVLN
+885 MPKSVFYQRYVLN
-898 KLDRLQTEVRDSVLL
+898 KLDELQAEVRDSVILA
-913 TILQDLPQLSL
+913 ILQDLPQLSL

-941 INGTLRSPQ
+941 INGTLKSPQ

-966 SDCFPSGLF
+966 SDCFPNGLF
-975 ENPEVLDMLL
+975 QNPDVLDMLL

-1002 RQIDSLVHK
+1002 RQIDSFVRK

-1017 SRGKVLLS
+1017 SRGKLLLS
-1025 YLEIHAQ
+1025 YLEIHAH
-1032 KWHVH
+1032 KWNVN
-1037 KAFDVRKKLN
+1037 KAFDARKKVNN
-1047 MLVKVTT
+1047 MFAKVTT
-1054 ALRPRDTSGGFDLDK
+1054 ALRPRDTSLEFDLEK

-1087 SPVLPWPSVSS
+1087 SPALPWPSVSS

-1135 GWSSPPSGNVI
+1135 GWSSPPSGSVI

-1158 IVTDQALRQELA
+1158 IVTDQVLRQELA

-1180 TNLTGSDEMDIVK
+1180 TNLIGSDEMDIVK

-1206 GFAKAE
+1206 GFAKVD

-1227 VIPIDLAVFR
+1227 VIPIDLAVFK

-1245 KEHLNPVDY
+1245 KEHLDPVDY

-1325 DIIGNA
+1325 DIIGDA
-1331 SSIAFSSKKYV
+1331 SSIAFSPQKYV

-1379 SGVAEAFGQ
+1379 SGVTEAFGQ

-1512 PHACYLPGISPSHPG
+1512 PHARYLPGISPSHPG
-1527 LRIKFVGRR
+1527 LRIKFVGRK

-1550 FGCDLQQPFPGTL
+1550 FGCNLQQPFPGTL

-1595 FSDVVSEA
+1595 FSEVVSEA
-1603 LLFLRNVKKIT
+1603 LLFLRNVKKVT
-1614 LYVKEHDSQEMRLVH
+1614 LYVKEHDSQEMQLVH
-1629 CASKHNSC
+1629 RALKQNSS
-1637 EVSKEPHSLNM
+1637 EVSKEPHALNT
-1648 MLAYV
+1648 MLAFV

-1666 FNKLN
+1666 FNRLN

-1685 AILEQSPTSH
+1685 AILEQSPTVH
-1695 FVHSWILTECI
+1695 LVHSWILTECI

-1736 SVSVDDTKELSGEA
+1736 SASVDDTKELSGEA
-1750 EVNRDNFVL
+1750 EVNCDDSVP

-1766 SQGRNLFEGR
+1766 SQSRNLFEGR

-1855 WPTAVS
+1855 WPTAVGA
-1861 VEPWSSMVRKLY
+1861 EPWSSMVRKLY
-1873 VSIAELGLQVLHTKA
+1873 VSIAELGLNVLYTKA

-1928 PIVDSFINACPS
+1928 LIVDSFINAYPS
-1940 VHVLNPHLLR
+1940 VHLLNPHLLR
-1950 NLLIRRKRGFRS
+1950 NLLIRRKRGFKS
-1962 REEALLALEYCL
+1962 REEAILVLEYCL
-1974 SDIDEP
+1974 SDMDDP

-2006 EGERVFFTSQMEFDF
+2006 EGERVFFASEMEFDF
-2021 LKDSIPHLV
+2021 LKDSVPHLV
-2030 IDNSLPDGVLK
+2030 IDNSLPDSVLK
-2041 KLFDIASSARSNIYL
+2041 KLFDIASSARSNMYL
-2056 FTCNFLVELLPRI
+2056 FTCNFLLELLPRI

-2076 AKQLSWFPEQQ
+2076 AKQISWFPELQ

-2101 LLHSCED
+2101 LRHSCED

-2122 SKLMQLGSA
+2122 GKLMQLGSA
-2131 SNVIRDDGWSENMH
+2131 SNVIKDDGWSENMH

-2157 SDLQIEHP
+2157 PDLQIEHP
-2165 QLANFVQESTAAG
+2165 QLANFIQESTAAG
-2178 VLNALHSVASNVQDI
+2178 VLNAVHSVASNVQDI

-2199 TSLAETHELRSF
+2199 TSLAETHELRSY

-2217 FSGNQIS
+2217 FSGNQINI
-2224 TSHMN
+2224 SHMN
-2229 TISNLPIFESYKSR
+2229 TIRNLPIFESYKSR
-2243 ELVSLTNPRKWLKP
+2243 ELVCLANPRKWLKP

-2275 KEKSILVSY
+2275 KEKSILASY
-2284 FGIREP
+2284 FDIREP

-2312 VLSAIVRDVKLL
+2312 VVSAIVRDVKLL
-2324 IENNN
+2324 IEDN
-2329 SVKAVLSETPF
+2329 SSVRAALSETPF
-2340 VLTASG
+2340 VLAASG
-2346 AWMHPSRLYD
+2346 AWLHPSRLYD
-2356 PRVPEFHKLLHKET
+2356 PRVPEFRKLLHKET

-2378 ATEMIELLA
+2378 ATEIIELLA
-2387 SFGLKRKMGFSTLLD
+2387 SFGLKRKMGFSALLD

-2413 GQDDEAFARGR
+2413 GQDDACAHGQI
-2424 MLLTYLNVLELKTSN
+2424 LLTCLNVLESKMSN
-2439 MEEQD
+2439 MEDKD
-2444 TFKEDVDLEASKTD
+2444 TFHEDVDLEASKTD
-2458 GNLEA
+2458 ENLEA
-2463 ENKGD
+2463 VNEVD
-2468 MCEPDPTIMSL
+2468 SCDPDPAIMSL

-2497 NISWCPVHVAPLLKG
+2497 NISWCPVHVAPLIKG
-2512 LPWFISEYHVAT
+2512 LPWLESEDHVAP

-2529 PRSQMWLVSSKMRI
+2529 PRSQMWLASSKMRI
-2543 LSADSCSMYLQR
+2543 LNSDSCSMYLQR
-2555 KLGWLDTLNVNILLS
+2555 KLGWLEPPNVNVLLS

-2580 ELKMFAED
+2580 ELKMFSED
-2588 TAIDAVLQT
+2588 TSIDAVLQK
-2597 EIKLIYSKLQ
+2597 EIKLIYSELQ
-2607 DIADSGDVNILKE
+2607 DIVDSGDAHILKE

-2630 GDRFVPPDALAFES
+2630 GDRFVPPHALAFES

-2651 LYAVPSELSEY
+2651 LYAVPSELSEF
-2662 KSLLIK
+2662 KKLLLK

-2677 IDYLNVLRR
+2677 TDYLNILSR

-2743 VYNDAPWMDTDTSS
+2743 LYNDAPWMDTDPTS

-2767 DLANKL
+2767 DLANRL

-2835 RDHPKQSLLEQNL
+2835 RDHPKQSLLQQNL

-2858 VFEGTVICR
+2858 VFEGTMISR

-2907 GYFYIFDPL
+2907 GYFYVFDPL
-2916 GLTGGPTA
+2916 GLTGGATS

-2979 ETGCNR
+2979 EAGCDR
-2985 VNQIFDRFI
+2985 VKQIFDRFTR
-2994 QNPSSTLLS
+2994 NPSSTLLS
-3003 LRSVIQVSLS
+3003 LKSVIQVSLS
-3013 TWEDGASQPTLNYS
+3013 TWEDAASQATLNYS

-3048 FQLSRIFASTSAAIK
+3048 FQISRIFASTSAAIK

-3100 RYLAYNLTPVAGVAA
+3100 RYLPYNLTPVAGVAA

-3165 THDRSLRELDR
+3165 THDKSLREMDR

-3211 SAIESRSAHSLS
+3211 SAIESRCAHSVS
-3223 IILQAYGD
+3223 IILQAYGYK
-3231 RVYSFWPRSRQPTAA
+3231 VYSFWPRSKQPTAS
-3246 LTGHGSTVTNLNSP
+3246 LTGQGSTVDNLNSP

-3274 IRPFYIRL
+3274 IRPFYLRL

-3289 LYGGNLVK
+3289 LYRGNLVK

-3356 RKLLKE
+3356 RNLLKE
-3362 SSTILLRSIETYIDV
+3362 SSSILLRSVETYIDV

-3389 FSDLHRPEQSH
+3389 FTDLHIPDQ
-3400 VNSQLAESVNSSV
+3400 SQLNSHLVQPVNASTSQ
-3413 PNFMP
+3413 FMP
-3418 SSSSSLSYHTST
+3418 SSSSSSSYHTST
-3430 QRPGASGGD
+3430 QRPGTSGGD

-3475 GENSVLS
+3475 AENNVLS

-3504 GTELWIASEEQ
+3504 ATELWIANEEQ
-3515 QLLMSPL
+3515 QILMRPL

-3534 PFLALLLST
+3534 LFLALLLST
-3543 QVIHVPLKLRG
+3543 QVIHVPLKLRN

-3568 DERWVHAV
+3568 DERWVRAV
-3576 ERKPQWILWDS
+3576 ERKPQWVPWDS
-3587 NADSSTSGPTPKWIR
+3587 NSDSSTTGPTPKWIR
-3602 SCWKIFSSLN
+3602 SFWKIFSSLN

-3617 LSDWPLVPA
+3617 VSDWPLIPA
-3626 FLNRPVL
+3626 FLNRPIL
-3633 CCVKECH
+3633 CCVKERH

-3645 PVDDST
+3645 PVDDSNT
-3651 TLTLH
+3651 QMVH
-3656 VSGIADD
+3656 VSAVVDD
-3663 LATEVDTSDPP
+3663 VVSEVHTSGLN
-3674 GDDTGEAEQKS
+3674 GDDTVEAEQKS
-3685 TLDSA
+3685 PLDTA

-3701 PALLNQLNIPIF
+3701 SALLNQLNIPIL
-3713 DSSFPECAAICNLFP
+3713 DLSFPECGVICSLSP
-3728 SRDRALGQTIASK
+3728 SRDRTLGQTIASK
-3741 LVSLKNAAHLPS
+3741 LVSIKNDAHLPS

-3759 EDCDRLFMLFVSE
+3759 EDCDRLFKLFVSD

-3777 SHLYQRDELDVLR
+3777 SHLYQREELDALR
-3790 ELPMYKTVTGTY
+3790 ELPMYKTVTGAY

-3823 SRCLSSSDD
+3823 SRCFSSSDNA
-3832 GNLFLQALGVEQLN
+3832 NLFLQALGVEQLN
-3846 DQEILVRFALPDF
+3846 DQEILVRFALPGF
-3859 GSKAV
+3859 GNKTV
-3864 QEQEEILAYLYANWK
+3864 QEQEDILAYLYANWK
-3879 DLQLNSAAVNT
+3879 DLQLNSAVVNT
-3890 LRETNFVTNANELC
+3890 LRETNFVTNANEFC

-3924 FSGERNKFPSERF
+3924 FSGERNKFPGERF

-3942 LAILRKAGLRTST
+3942 LGILRKVGLRIST

-3960 VQCATKVETMGNDV
+3960 VQCATKIETMGNDV
-3974 LSSSE
+3974 MSSLE
-3979 THDDFDT
+3979 KHDDFDA

-3991 KNEIPIELWSLAE
+3991 KNEIPFELWSLAE

-4017 YNSDFCQ
+4017 YDSSFCQ

-4045 GGKRVLASYSEAILS
+4045 GGRRVFASYSEAILL

-4070 PILSKQ
+4070 PILAKQ
-4076 AIIPPD
+4076 SIIPPD
-4082 YSWGAFRLRSP
+4082 FSWGAFQLRSP
-4093 PPFSTVLKHLQ
+4093 PAFSTVLKHLQ

-4128 DAFLRILQYLDKVW
+4128 DAFLRILQYLEKVW
-4142 GTISSSEKTELQNL
+4142 GTISSSGKTELMEL
-4156 AFIPVANGTRLIAAK
+4156 AFIPVANGTRLIEAK

-4191 YLPSVSILREI
+4191 YLPFVATLREI

-4243 MCSGGNQ
+4243 MCSGVNQ
-4250 AISDGSEGPFD
+4250 PISDGSEGLFD

-4267 GCRLVSAASC
+4267 GCRLVSATSC
-4277 VYIDPYGSHL
+4277 VCIDPYGSHL

-4301 DLPQNICKALGIKK
+4301 DLPQNICKALGIKR
-4315 LSDVIVEELDGKETL
+4315 LSDVIVEELDGKEEL
-4330 QVLDTICSVTMDR
+4330 EVLDNICSVTLDR

-4349 SKSLHD
+4349 SKSLHA
-4355 ALRIVMVGITNHFP
+4355 ALRVVMIGITNHFP
-4369 SFEALNVVQIET
+4369 SFEALSIVQIES

-4398 RFLLLPNRQDVTR
+4398 RFLLLPNLQDVTR
-4411 TSQHPSV
+4411 TAQHPSL
-4418 PEWSSNGKHRSIYFA
+4418 PEWSSSGKHRSIYFA
-4433 NKSMGHILIAEPP
+4433 DKSMGHILIAEPP
-4446 SFLTIHDV
+4446 SFLTVHDV
-4454 VGIVVSHRLGAPVI
+4454 IAIVVSHRLGAPVI
-4468 LPIASIFACP
+4468 LPIASVFTCP
-4478 DGSEKEVLEILH
+4478 DGSEKEVLQILH
-4490 LGTDVGVSKREGR
+4490 HGTDVGVSKREGR
-4503 YAGSMGAELL
+4503 YDCSLGAELL

-4547 GRVPEDVRPSAG
+4547 GRVPEDIRPSAG

-4580 QVYSFKSVSMAD
+4580 QVYSFKSVSTAD
-4592 LSSAPFQ
+4592 LSSAPSQ
-4599 LDGGR
+4599 PDVGR
-4604 VAEAGQPG
+4604 VAEVGQPG
-4612 HSSSS
+4612 HSSVSS
-4617 ARSEVADDMAAGL
+4617 RTEGADDTAAGL

-4673 KESQVALLMEQEKA
+4673 KESQVALLVEQEKA
-4687 ESAAK
+4687 ESAVK
-4692 EADVAKSAWSCRVC
+4692 EADIAKAAWSCRVC
-4706 LNAEVN
+4706 LNSEVN
-4712 MTLIPCGHVL
+4712 MTIVPCGHVL

-4742 TMKIFRP
+4742 MMKIFRP